1 MSLGDEAPAAQTGRT
16 VTGDLRALAHP
27 IRLRILSLLTGAEM
41 NAAEVARELGI
52 THANASYHLR
62 LLLNAATIEVA
73 GQEKIR
79 GGQAK
84 RYRYDVDKA
93 FAPRGDRAHPQPE
106 DVQIVYA
113 ALAAELQRRARAIVT
128 GPDSVGTLTDAE
140 LWIDLDEWR
149 KIRDRVAQASEHLH
163 RLAQRPH
170 SPGTV
175 RVSASIAL
183 FRMHDDAPTPH
194 PQEQA

>member
-1 MSLGDEAPAAQTGRT
+1 MSLGDEPDPARSGRT

-41 NAAEVARELGI
+41 SAAEIARELGI
-52 THANASYHLR
+52 SHANASYHLR
-62 LLLNAATIEVA
+62 LLLSAHSIEVA

-84 RYRYDVDKA
+84 RYRYDVNQA
-93 FAPRGDRAHPQPE
+93 FTPPGDRKHLHAD

-113 ALAAELQRRARAIVT
+113 ALAAELQRRAREIVT
-128 GPDSVGTLTDAE
+128 GPEAVGTLTDAE
-140 LWIDLDEWR
+140 LWVDLDEW
-149 KIRDRVAQASEHLH
+149 KQIRDRIAQASEHLH
-163 RLAQRPH
+163 RIAQRPH
-170 SPGTV
+170 RPGTV

-183 FRMHDDAPTPH
+183 FRMRDSTPT
-194 PQEQA
+194 PQEQQ

>member
-1 MSLGDEAPAAQTGRT
+1 MSLGDEPDPAPSGRT

-41 NAAEVARELGI
+41 TAAEVARELRI

-62 LLLNAATIEVA
+62 LLLNADSIEVA
-73 GQEKIR
+73 GEERIR

-84 RYRYDVDKA
+84 RYRYDVSKA
-93 FAPRGDRAHPQPE
+93 FTPPPDRAHPQPD

-113 ALAAELQRRARAIVT
+113 ALAAELQRRAREIVT
-128 GPDSVGTLTDAE
+128 GPEAVGTLTDAE
-140 LWIDLDEWR
+140 LWVDLDEW
-149 KIRDRVAQASEHLH
+149 KQIRDRVAQASEHLH
-163 RLAQRPH
+163 RIAQRPH

-183 FRMHDDAPTPH
+183 FRMRDAAPTP
-194 PQEQA
+194 QEQQ